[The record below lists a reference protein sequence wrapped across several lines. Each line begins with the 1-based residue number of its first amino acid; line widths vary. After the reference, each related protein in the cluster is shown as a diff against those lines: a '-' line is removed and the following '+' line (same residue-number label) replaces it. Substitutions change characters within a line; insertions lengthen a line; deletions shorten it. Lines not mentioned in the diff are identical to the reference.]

1 MHESSPA
8 RSQRRQAV
16 ALAVRVAYAVAV
28 SVASLATGWF
38 AGAATAG
45 TREGLAAL
53 ERSDYPDA
61 LRELVPAAEQG
72 DAAAQAALGRM
83 YLYGWGVAKEPA
95 VAARWLQRAAE
106 SGHAG
111 SQRLLAHLY
120 ESGTGVPKDVAQAE
134 RWRQAS
140 AAAASKAAP
149 RPPVRYKDYE
159 DRNLVIDGKVYPQ
172 ETALMRAIKRGDREA
187 VLALLRLGADVNA
200 TAGDHTALT
209 IAVIYFPAV
218 VEVLLAHGADPRGR
232 SGSGDQ
238 PLSILL
244 ETGWNARSPDDCP
257 RLATVRSL
265 VAAGA
270 DVNARN
276 NAGESVLRRARNI
289 YERCPDRNAIIRL
302 LVERGATE

>member
-1 MHESSPA
+1 MHARIEPGTEPA
-8 RSQRRQAV
+8 APGGGACGQGGICGRGVGRQPRNRLVRR
-16 ALAVRVAYAVAV
+16 RGDGRH
-28 SVASLATGWF
+28 S
-38 AGAATAG
+38 
-45 TREGLAAL
+45 RGLAAL

-187 VLALLRLGADVNA
+187 VLALLGLGADVNA

-238 PLSILL
+238 PF
-244 ETGWNARSPDDCP
+244 RSCSKRD
-257 RLATVRSL
+257 
-265 VAAGA
+265 GM
-270 DVNARN
+270 
-276 NAGESVLRRARNI
+276 
-289 YERCPDRNAIIRL
+289 PDRQTTARAWRRCA
-302 LVERGATE
+302 VSSRQAPM